1 VLLCSAHVWAQSE
14 ESSDDF
20 EVPAAPAPSSA
31 PSAPPARSEASAAP
45 DTIGSKE
52 PSAPAPSAPAPS
64 TPAPSTPALT
74 ADATASASSTPEA
87 AAAAPASAGS
97 AKAAAKPAV
106 NPEGTKGAESAG
118 LNEAPSAAEPSAA
131 GLAPRSLELEGSNYV
146 RPIRRGLFWSGF
158 VQGQFVHNQV
168 SEDQLTPD
176 GAPLNEN
183 QFALRRGR
191 LRIDRGWD
199 NAAATLELDATSIGG
214 LRVGVRRAEASLL
227 HRGDNPE
234 NVAPV
239 LVLTGGITDIPFG
252 AELAESQRDR
262 VFMERSIGST
272 ALFPSEAD
280 LGVKLWGNYRF
291 ANYAV
296 ALVNGE
302 PLQPNGYP
310 RDPNSAKDIVGRL
323 GTRVQPVDSV
333 VVEGGVSF
341 YDGEGFL
348 PGTPSTKDSILWND
362 ENNNNVV
369 DTGEIYG
376 TTGSPAVPSQSFDR
390 WALGLDLGFS
400 LRSSFGLTRLQG
412 EAFVGTNLDRGV
424 VPARPVAGAEV
435 RELGVSGSLVQ
446 QVTEYGLL
454 GLRVAY
460 YDPNSDALEQR
471 AGIYSPRNQSYV
483 VVSPVVGFTLPNA
496 RLVAQYDLVRD
507 YLARDSRG
515 VPDDAKNN
523 QLTLRLQVDL

>member
-1 VLLCSAHVWAQSE
+1 MPNSD
-14 ESSDDF
+14 ES
-20 EVPAAPAPSSA
+20 
-31 PSAPPARSEASAAP
+31 
-45 DTIGSKE
+45 
-52 PSAPAPSAPAPS
+52 
-64 TPAPSTPALT
+64 
-74 ADATASASSTPEA
+74 SASS
-87 AAAAPASAGS
+87 
-97 AKAAAKPAV
+97 
-106 NPEGTKGAESAG
+106 
-118 LNEAPSAAEPSAA
+118 
-131 GLAPRSLELEGSNYV
+131 LAPRSLDFEGSGYT
-146 RPIRRGLFWSGF
+146 RPVRRGFFWSGF
-158 VQGQFVHNQV
+158 IQAQYVRNQV

-183 QFALRRGR
+183 QFGVRRGR
-191 LRIDRGWD
+191 LRVDRGWE

-214 LRVGVRRAEASLL
+214 VRVGVRRAEASLL
-227 HRGDNPE
+227 YRGENPE
-234 NVAPV
+234 NVAPA

-252 AELAESQRDR
+252 AELAESPRDR

-280 LGVKLWGNYRF
+280 LGLKLWGNYRF
-291 ANYAV
+291 ANYAI

-323 GTRVQPVDSV
+323 GTRVQPVDDV

-390 WALGLDLGFS
+390 WALGVDLGFS

-446 QVTEYGLL
+446 QVTEYGLV

-483 VVSPVVGFTLPNA
+483 VLSPVVGFTLPNA
-496 RLVAQYDLVRD
+496 RVVAQYDLVRD
-507 YLARDSRG
+507 YLARDARG